1 LKRKLINKLLDWKE
15 LSYRKPIL
23 LTGGRGVG
31 KTYLVYDFAK
41 SFYTE
46 SIYINFER
54 EPFLYDFLFKN
65 DPSEIEDVLKD
76 YFHLSD
82 STDPILIIL
91 DEISKCPDIKFILNL
106 LLNYNTLNHII
117 AISSSLPSGLESESM
132 FHQLELYPLD
142 FEEFLIATGNEWYIE
157 VITVHYKTDTKIPDI
172 VHQEL
177 LTLFEL
183 YIQIGGMPLAVNEY
197 NNTGSVLNIS
207 EQHRIL
213 LNSYLTEVYTDNI
226 EGDFLK
232 ISQAFN
238 TIDKQLIK
246 ENRKFQYKLIRKG
259 ATQALYSDALKYIKN
274 TGYGVC
280 CYKLADEQVYELD
293 ELVDRLYS
301 SNHKSLFT
309 KQPNILKDYTHLNF
323 KLFMLD
329 IGLLYSTLKTQYAV
343 IKDQYRR
350 GLIENYVAQC
360 LTANGYPLYFW
371 ESDSQA
377 KIDFIISKDKQIV
390 PIEVRTNDNTR
401 SRNVS
406 IFRAKFQSVTDSI
419 KISTRNFE
427 YINHVKYVPIYAVF
441 CI

>member
-1 LKRKLINKLLDWKE
+1 MKRKLINKLLDWKE
-15 LSYRKPIL
+15 LSFRKPIL

-46 SIYINFER
+46 SIYMNFER
-54 EPFLYDFLFKN
+54 EPFLYDVLFKN
-65 DPSEIEDVLKD
+65 NPSEIENVMKD

-82 STDPILIIL
+82 STEPILIIL
-91 DEISKCPDIKFILNL
+91 DEVTNCPDIKYILNL
-106 LLNYNTLNHII
+106 LQNKPRNHII
-117 AISSSLPSGLESESM
+117 AISSTFNIDYKTDNIFYHLKL
-132 FHQLELYPLD
+132 FPLD

-157 VITVHYKTDTKIPDI
+157 VITVHYKADTKIPDI

-183 YIQIGGMPLAVNEY
+183 YIEIGGMPLAVNEY
-197 NNTGSVLNIS
+197 NNIGSIINVS

-213 LNSYLTEVYTDNI
+213 LNSFLSEVYKNNV
-226 EGDFLK
+226 EGNFLK
-232 ISQAFN
+232 ISQVFN
-238 TIDKQLIK
+238 TIAKQLMK

-274 TGYGVC
+274 TGYGIC
-280 CYKLADEQVYELD
+280 CYKLGDEPADGFYNN
-293 ELVDRLYS
+293 YNKPS
-301 SNHKSLFT
+301 FTLFPT
-309 KQPNILKDYTHLNF
+309 ILKDYTHMNF
-323 KLFMLD
+323 KLYLLD
-329 IGLLYSTLKTQYAV
+329 SGLLNSTLKTQYAV
-343 IKDQYRR
+343 IKEQYRR

-360 LTANGYPLYFW
+360 LTANGYSLYFW
-371 ESDSQA
+371 ESDSKA
-377 KIDFIISKDKQIV
+377 KIDFIINKDRRII
-390 PIEVRTNDNTR
+390 PIEVRTGDNTR

-406 IFRAKFQSVTDSI
+406 IFRSKFQSVTDSI

-427 YINHVKYVPIYAVF
+427 YINHTKYVPVYAVF